1 MSETLERSKMA
12 RILVCDDE
20 LKLTAVWKM
29 ALEDE
34 GHVVDAVNDPFDA
47 LKLAGE
53 RSYDIM
59 LTDIRM
65 PKMSGLELL
74 EGVKRRNPDI
84 ECVLVTAY
92 ASVETAISALRSGAR
107 DYVLKPVKLE
117 ELVSVVSRICDRQR
131 LVLENQYLK
140 ERLGQENGQLAVI
153 GESGSLKNALSLAD
167 KVASSDVTVLLRGE
181 SGTGKEVIA
190 KYIHNK
196 SVRAAQPLVTIN
208 CAAIPENL
216 LESEFFGHER
226 GAFTGAVVQKRG
238 KCEMAQG
245 GTLFLDE
252 IGELSPLLQV
262 KLLRLLQEKRF
273 ERVGGLKTIDCDARV
288 IAATNANL
296 EDNMKDGRFRE
307 DLYYR
312 LNVVSITLPP
322 LRDRPEDVPH
332 LAKHF
337 LKKFRKPNMEISEEA
352 MDALRAYGWPGNVRE
367 LENVIER
374 ATVISDSGKIAAG
387 DLPFNTQS
395 RAPGP
400 EFKIPEEG
408 ISLESYEQ
416 KLVQQAFERSGGVK
430 TRTAR
435 LLGLTRRQ
443 LDSRLKKLG
452 MD

>member
-1 MSETLERSKMA
+1 MA

-20 LKLTAVWKM
+20 TKLTAVWKM

-53 RSYDIM
+53 RTYDIM
-59 LTDIRM
+59 LSDIRM
-65 PKMSGLELL
+65 PKMTGLELL
-74 EGVKRRNPDI
+74 EGVKRRNPEV

-92 ASVETAISALRSGAR
+92 ASVETAISALRSGVR
-107 DYVLKPVKLE
+107 DYILKPVKLE
-117 ELVSVVSRICDRQR
+117 ELVNVVGRICDRQR

-140 ERLGQENGQLAVI
+140 ERLTQETGQLAII
-153 GESGSLKNALSLAD
+153 GESGALKHALGLAE
-167 KVASSDVTVLLRGE
+167 KVAASDVTVLLRGE

-190 KYIHNK
+190 KFIHTRSARGN
-196 SVRAAQPLVTIN
+196 APLVTVN

-238 KCEMAQG
+238 KCELAQG

-273 ERVGGLKTIDCDARV
+273 ERVGGLKTIECDARV
-288 IAATNANL
+288 ITATNADL
-296 EDNMKDGRFRE
+296 ELNMKDGSFRE

-322 LRDRPEDVPH
+322 MRDRAEDVPA
-332 LAKHF
+332 LVRHF
-337 LKKFRKPNMEISEEA
+337 LKKFRKPNMEVSPEA
-352 MDALRAYGWPGNVRE
+352 MEALKSYSWPGNVRE

-374 ATVISDSGKIAAG
+374 ATVICDSGQLALS
-387 DLPFNTQS
+387 DLPFHS
-395 RAPGP
+395 EARLKGP
-400 EFKIPEEG
+400 EMEIPEEG
-408 ISLESYEQ
+408 ISLENLEQ
-416 KLVQQAFERSGGVK
+416 KLVQRAFERAGGVK